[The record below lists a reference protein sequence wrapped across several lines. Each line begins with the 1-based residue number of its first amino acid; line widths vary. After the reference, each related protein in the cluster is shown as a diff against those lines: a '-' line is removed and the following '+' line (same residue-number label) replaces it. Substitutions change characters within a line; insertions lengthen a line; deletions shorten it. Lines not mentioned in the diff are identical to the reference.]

1 MSRSSSPS
9 HLSSTLP
16 AGACKVDALSSFG
29 GHPIP
34 VPVALEAVHA
44 GFPSVAQDY
53 FNGDFS
59 FDQNVIIHPSST
71 YIIHVAGE
79 SMTGAGIFDGDLLV
93 VDRSLEPRQDD
104 IVIAILDDEMLVKRL
119 VRQDGH
125 TILHAENPSYPD
137 FIPQDG
143 ECLVIWG
150 VVTGNYH
157 WQRIDSAGG
166 FDTHPLPQ
174 VTYPGRQESPVGQEG
189 RTTSGQ
195 QGTIKR
201 RTSHFQPAYPTAE
214 WGHHA

>member
-9 HLSSTLP
+9 PMPSAP
-16 AGACKVDALSSFG
+16 GAQACRVDALASFIG
-29 GHPIP
+29 SPSP

-59 FDQNVIIHPSST
+59 FDQNVIIHPDST
-71 YIIHVAGE
+71 FIIHVAGE

-104 IVIAILDDEMLVKRL
+104 VVIAILNDEMLVKRL
-119 VRQDGH
+119 VRRDGH

-143 ECLVIWG
+143 EDLVIWG

-157 WQRIDSAGG
+157 WQRVDTPGG
-166 FDTHPLPQ
+166 FVSRPLPQ
-174 VTYPGRQESPVGQEG
+174 VTYPGRQGSSAKRGD
-189 RTTSGQ
+189 
-195 QGTIKR
+195 GTATARQDGAR
-201 RTSHFQPAYPTAE
+201 RRVNRFQPVYPTAE